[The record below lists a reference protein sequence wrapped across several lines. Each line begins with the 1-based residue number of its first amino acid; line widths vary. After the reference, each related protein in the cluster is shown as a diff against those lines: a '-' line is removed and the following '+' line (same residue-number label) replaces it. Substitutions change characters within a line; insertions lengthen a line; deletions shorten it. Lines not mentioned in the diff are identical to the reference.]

1 MPRHAIAILFLGLT
15 STVAAQSDNLK
26 PLDQTV
32 EDVSPLSRSLRQVE
46 LGLRTPTDFEQVY
59 RLPGHEDLYM
69 RISGGIYALFPQSAY
84 SQGKNGPIPL
94 IPAGTV
100 YHIGYPIMDHLGL
113 ADASTHHDEGRVG
126 EDPYGRLN
134 LRLDPQRSGPT
145 RQRQALSSAA
155 TVPFTGVDR
164 RQPREGSPIVDH
176 SSASTIV
183 TDARYRANRVR
194 ELMQSAANA
203 VRVRTLSTNSSAN

>member
-15 STVAAQSDNLK
+15 STVAGQSGDLK

-32 EDVSPLSRSLRQVE
+32 EDTSPLSRSLRQVE
-46 LGLRTPTDFEQVY
+46 LGLHAPTAFEQVY
-59 RLPGHEDLYM
+59 RLPGQEDLYL
-69 RISGGIYALFPQSAY
+69 RVSGGIYALFPQSAY
-84 SQGKNGPIPL
+84 SQGENGPIPL

-100 YHIGYPIMDHLGL
+100 YHMGYPNMDHLGL
-113 ADASTHHDEGRVG
+113 ADASTRQNEGRMG

-134 LRLDPQRSGPT
+134 LRLEPQRSGPAG
-145 RQRQALSSAA
+145 QRQAFRSAA

-164 RQPREGSPIVDH
+164 RQPREGSPIVNH
-176 SSASTIV
+176 PSASTIV
-183 TDARYRANRVR
+183 TDASYRANRIR

-203 VRVRTLSTNSSAN
+203 VRARTLSTDSSTN